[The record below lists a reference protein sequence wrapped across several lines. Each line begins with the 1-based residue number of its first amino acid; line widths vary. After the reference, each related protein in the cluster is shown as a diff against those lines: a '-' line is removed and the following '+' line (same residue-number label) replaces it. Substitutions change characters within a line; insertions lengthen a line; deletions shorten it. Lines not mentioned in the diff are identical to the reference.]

1 MHIAAFFPNRISL
14 GSRRRFIMC
23 LLMHALIYHTL
34 KNKRN
39 TKNKLQQRPAAESM
53 ALNCWNQC
61 NLVVREFNSNAAL
74 PMPQNYHFN
83 FYKDTPCRCTQAD
96 TQPPLHLR
104 AFASQYLPCPFQTQQ
119 HDNQPFISLSSL
131 SPSILPPSAIL
142 FAIQTW
148 KLCWMTP
155 RFRHTLVSHA
165 TSSLLT
171 FQKRRKT
178 IFVWIGP

>member
-1 MHIAAFFPNRISL
+1 
-14 GSRRRFIMC
+14 MC
-23 LLMHALIYHTL
+23 LLMNALIYHTL

-83 FYKDTPCRCTQAD
+83 FNKDTPCRCTQAD

-131 SPSILPPSAIL
+131 SPSILPPSLCYFVCHPNMETLLNDTQISSYARISCYIL
-142 FAIQTW
+142 SVDIPEEE
-148 KLCWMTP
+148 KNHLC
-155 RFRHTLVSHA
+155 VSR
-165 TSSLLT
+165 SIK
-171 FQKRRKT
+171 Q
-178 IFVWIGP
+178 